1 MRYPGGTARCIE
13 GASHVEKWEVR
24 SGFLFSTCTKNAG
37 RSMSVERVILSSVD
51 EARTPS
57 ARDFRTPAS
66 HMDGGPIISR
76 SRAGK
81 QSKTTANVLSR
92 PNRWAGPAII
102 LVAAFIAMGPL
113 LWHGSSSLGNDL
125 RFHFISWIDARQG
138 MSMGFLYPHWAY
150 SPNFGAGEPRF
161 VLYPPIS
168 WMAGAVLGMLLPWSV
183 VPLVL
188 SILLLAA
195 TGLAVRAL
203 ARETMADGPA
213 TLAGCAAIFLGY
225 ALFNVY
231 KRCAFAEM
239 AGGFWIPLLLL
250 FALRRRNPSG
260 NFWDRAFDGSTAPLA
275 LIVAGIWLSNGP
287 LGIMAGY
294 LLAAVMLVSALMEK
308 SLVPVLRAAVG
319 TILGMGLASFYL
331 IPAVWERKWVSIQLA
346 FTLSHL
352 VVENSWLFARHA
364 DPGMLSHDVFLVQV
378 SLVAVEM
385 LVVAFAAG
393 AIAWFRGVV
402 PGERRW
408 WLPLALIPPAVL
420 FLLLPVSLPVWNG
433 LPELRLLPFPWR
445 WLVVLEAPMAICF
458 ASAAWFDRK
467 ALRIPMLAACAA
479 LFVAIGLVSFPLWFV
494 EGASLETAIQKSVR
508 ENVGVLGQPEYAPP
522 GIRFPQVDR
531 IVHSACL
538 LDSPPVASLQSEAGL
553 VPAWDGEAA
562 SCNSSSWQQPVLLGG
577 PFGSDAAPYMQEQRR
592 IVGVAEHAGY
602 LILRLR
608 YYPAWGVKVNG
619 IPVTPRAERER
630 GLMAIP
636 VPQGKVQV
644 SVDWTTTGDVVAGRW
659 VSAVAFLLLTGL
671 YAFERK
677 RLQAHLNM
685 RTAGSLVANEEPKL
699 RDAIPSVPRGSRNTP
714 SSKKPKT
721 ARRK

>member
-1 MRYPGGTARCIE
+1 
-13 GASHVEKWEVR
+13 
-24 SGFLFSTCTKNAG
+24 
-37 RSMSVERVILSSVD
+37 
-51 EARTPS
+51 
-57 ARDFRTPAS
+57 
-66 HMDGGPIISR
+66 
-76 SRAGK
+76 
-81 QSKTTANVLSR
+81 
-92 PNRWAGPAII
+92 
-102 LVAAFIAMGPL
+102 MGPL
-113 LWHGSSSLGNDL
+113 LWRGSSSLGNDL
-125 RFHFISWIDARQG
+125 GFHFLSWIDARQG

-161 VLYPPIS
+161 VFYPPIS
-168 WMAGAVLGMLLPWSV
+168 WMAGAILGMLLPWGV

-239 AGGFWIPLLLL
+239 AGGFWMPLLLL

-260 NFWDRAFDGSTAPLA
+260 NFWERAFDGSAAPLA

-287 LGIMAGY
+287 VGIMAAY
-294 LLAAVMLVSALMEK
+294 LLAAVALVSAGMEK

-319 TILGMGLASFYL
+319 TILGMGLASLYL
-331 IPAVWERKWVSIQLA
+331 IPAIWERKWASIQLA
-346 FTLSHL
+346 FTLSHS
-352 VVENSWLFARHA
+352 VVENNWLFARHA
-364 DPGMLSHDVFLVQV
+364 DPGMLSHDVFLIQV
-378 SLVAVEM
+378 SLVAVAM
-385 LVVAFAAG
+385 LVVAFAGG

-408 WLPLALIPPAVL
+408 WLPLALIPPVVL
-420 FLLLPVSLPVWNG
+420 FLLLPVSLPVWYG
-433 LPELRLLPFPWR
+433 LPELRTLPFPWR

-458 ASAAWFDRK
+458 ASAAWFDRR

-479 LFVAIGLVSFPLWFV
+479 LFMGISLAAFPVWFV
-494 EGASLETAIQKSVR
+494 EGTSLEASIQKSVR
-508 ENVGVLGQPEYAPP
+508 EDVGVLGQPEYAPP
-522 GIRFPQVDR
+522 GIRFPLVDR

-538 LDSPPVASLQSEAGL
+538 LDSPPDATLQSEASSA
-553 VPAWDGEAA
+553 PAWDGESA
-562 SCNSSSWQQPVLLGG
+562 SCNSSSWQEAMLIGDSSQ
-577 PFGSDAAPYMQEQRR
+577 SDAAPYMQEQKQ
-592 IVGVAEHAGY
+592 IMGVAEHAGY

-630 GLMAIP
+630 GLMAVP

-659 VSAVAFLLLTGL
+659 VSASALLLLTGL
-671 YAFERK
+671 YSFERK
-677 RLQAHLNM
+677 RLRSHSNM
-685 RTAGSLVANEEPKL
+685 GSASSLVANAEPKL
-699 RDAIPSVPRGSRNTP
+699 RNVIPSVRTGSRNTP

-721 ARRK
+721 IKRK

>member
-1 MRYPGGTARCIE
+1 
-13 GASHVEKWEVR
+13 
-24 SGFLFSTCTKNAG
+24 
-37 RSMSVERVILSSVD
+37 
-51 EARTPS
+51 
-57 ARDFRTPAS
+57 
-66 HMDGGPIISR
+66 MDGGPIISR
-76 SRAGK
+76 PRPGK
-81 QSKTTANVLSR
+81 QSKTTANVWLR
-92 PNRWAGPAII
+92 PNRWTGLAII
-102 LVAAFIAMGPL
+102 LVAALLAMGPL
-113 LWHGSSSLGNDL
+113 LWRGSSSLGNDL
-125 RFHFISWIDARQG
+125 GFHFLSWIDARQG

-161 VLYPPIS
+161 VFYPPIS
-168 WMAGAVLGMLLPWSV
+168 WMAGAILGMLLPWSV

-239 AGGFWIPLLLL
+239 AGGFWMPLLLL
-250 FALRRRNPSG
+250 FALRRHNPSG
-260 NFWDRAFDGSTAPLA
+260 NFWERAFDGSAAPLA

-287 LGIMAGY
+287 VGIMAAY
-294 LLAAVMLVSALMEK
+294 LLAAVALVSAGMEK

-319 TILGMGLASFYL
+319 TILGMGLASLYL
-331 IPAVWERKWVSIQLA
+331 IPAIWERKWASIQLA
-346 FTLSHL
+346 FTLSHS
-352 VVENSWLFARHA
+352 VVENNWLFARHA
-364 DPGMLSHDVFLVQV
+364 DPGMLSHDVFLIQV
-378 SLVAVEM
+378 SLVAVAM
-385 LVVAFAAG
+385 LVVAFAGG

-408 WLPLALIPPAVL
+408 WLPLALIPPVVL
-420 FLLLPVSLPVWNG
+420 FLLLPVSLPVWYG
-433 LPELRLLPFPWR
+433 LPELRTLPFPWR

-458 ASAAWFDRK
+458 ASAAWFDRR

-479 LFVAIGLVSFPLWFV
+479 LFMGISLAAFPVWFV
-494 EGASLETAIQKSVR
+494 EGTSLEASIQKSVR
-508 ENVGVLGQPEYAPP
+508 EDVGVLGQPEYAPP
-522 GIRFPQVDR
+522 GIRFPLVDR

-538 LDSPPVASLQSEAGL
+538 LDSPPDATLQSEASSA
-553 VPAWDGEAA
+553 PAWDGESA
-562 SCNSSSWQQPVLLGG
+562 SCNSSSWQEAMLIGDSSQ
-577 PFGSDAAPYMQEQRR
+577 SDAAPYMQEQKQ
-592 IVGVAEHAGY
+592 IMGVAEHAGY

-630 GLMAIP
+630 GLMAVP

-659 VSAVAFLLLTGL
+659 VSASALLLLTGL
-671 YAFERK
+671 YSFERK
-677 RLQAHLNM
+677 RLRSHSNM
-685 RTAGSLVANEEPKL
+685 GSASSLVANAEPKP
-699 RDAIPSVPRGSRNTP
+699 RNVIPSVRTGSRNTP

-721 ARRK
+721 IKRK

>member
-1 MRYPGGTARCIE
+1 
-13 GASHVEKWEVR
+13 
-24 SGFLFSTCTKNAG
+24 
-37 RSMSVERVILSSVD
+37 
-51 EARTPS
+51 
-57 ARDFRTPAS
+57 
-66 HMDGGPIISR
+66 MDGGPIISR
-76 SRAGK
+76 PRPGK
-81 QSKTTANVLSR
+81 QSKTTANVWLR
-92 PNRWAGPAII
+92 PNRWTGLAII
-102 LVAAFIAMGPL
+102 LVAALLAMGPL
-113 LWHGSSSLGNDL
+113 LWRGSSSLGNDL
-125 RFHFISWIDARQG
+125 GFHFLSWIDARQG

-161 VLYPPIS
+161 VFYPPIS
-168 WMAGAVLGMLLPWSV
+168 WMAGAILGMLLPWSV

-239 AGGFWIPLLLL
+239 AGGFWMPLLLL
-250 FALRRRNPSG
+250 FALRRHNPSG
-260 NFWDRAFDGSTAPLA
+260 NFWERAFDGSAAPLA

-287 LGIMAGY
+287 VGIMAAY
-294 LLAAVMLVSALMEK
+294 LLAAVALVSAGMEK

-319 TILGMGLASFYL
+319 TILGMGLASLYL
-331 IPAVWERKWVSIQLA
+331 IPAIWERKWASIQLA
-346 FTLSHL
+346 FTLSHS
-352 VVENSWLFARHA
+352 VVENNWLFARHA
-364 DPGMLSHDVFLVQV
+364 DPGMLSHDVFLIQV
-378 SLVAVEM
+378 SLVAVAM
-385 LVVAFAAG
+385 LVVAFAGG

-408 WLPLALIPPAVL
+408 WLPLALIPPVVL
-420 FLLLPVSLPVWNG
+420 FLLLPVSLPVWYG
-433 LPELRLLPFPWR
+433 LPELRTLPFPWR

-458 ASAAWFDRK
+458 ASAAWFDRR

-479 LFVAIGLVSFPLWFV
+479 LFMGISLAAFPVWFV
-494 EGASLETAIQKSVR
+494 EGTSLEASIQKSVR
-508 ENVGVLGQPEYAPP
+508 EDVGVLGQPEYATP
-522 GIRFPQVDR
+522 GIRFPLVDR

-538 LDSPPVASLQSEAGL
+538 LDSPPDATLQSEASSA
-553 VPAWDGEAA
+553 PAWDGESA
-562 SCNSSSWQQPVLLGG
+562 SCNSSSWQEAMLIGDSSQ
-577 PFGSDAAPYMQEQRR
+577 SDAAPYMQEQKQ
-592 IVGVAEHAGY
+592 IMGVAEHAGY

-630 GLMAIP
+630 GLMAVP

-659 VSAVAFLLLTGL
+659 VSASALLLLTGL
-671 YAFERK
+671 YSFERK
-677 RLQAHLNM
+677 RLRSHSNM
-685 RTAGSLVANEEPKL
+685 GSASSLVANAEPKL
-699 RDAIPSVPRGSRNTP
+699 RNVIPSVRTGSRNTP

-721 ARRK
+721 IKRK

>member
-1 MRYPGGTARCIE
+1 
-13 GASHVEKWEVR
+13 
-24 SGFLFSTCTKNAG
+24 
-37 RSMSVERVILSSVD
+37 
-51 EARTPS
+51 
-57 ARDFRTPAS
+57 
-66 HMDGGPIISR
+66 
-76 SRAGK
+76 
-81 QSKTTANVLSR
+81 
-92 PNRWAGPAII
+92 
-102 LVAAFIAMGPL
+102 MGPL
-113 LWHGSSSLGNDL
+113 LWRGSSSLGNDL
-125 RFHFISWIDARQG
+125 GFHFLSWIDARQG

-161 VLYPPIS
+161 VFYPPIS
-168 WMAGAVLGMLLPWSV
+168 WMAGAILGMLLPWSV

-239 AGGFWIPLLLL
+239 AGGFWMPLLLL
-250 FALRRRNPSG
+250 FALRRHNPSG
-260 NFWDRAFDGSTAPLA
+260 NFWERAFDGSAAPLA

-287 LGIMAGY
+287 VGIMAAY
-294 LLAAVMLVSALMEK
+294 LLAAVALVSAGMEK

-319 TILGMGLASFYL
+319 TILGMGLASLYL
-331 IPAVWERKWVSIQLA
+331 IPAIWERKWASIQLA
-346 FTLSHL
+346 FTLSHS
-352 VVENSWLFARHA
+352 VVENNWLFARHA
-364 DPGMLSHDVFLVQV
+364 DPGMLSHDVFLIQV
-378 SLVAVEM
+378 SLVAVAM
-385 LVVAFAAG
+385 LVVAFAGG

-408 WLPLALIPPAVL
+408 WLPLALIPPVVL
-420 FLLLPVSLPVWNG
+420 FLLLPVSLPVWYG
-433 LPELRLLPFPWR
+433 LPELRTLPFPWR

-458 ASAAWFDRK
+458 ASAAWFDRR

-479 LFVAIGLVSFPLWFV
+479 LFMGISLAAFPVWFV
-494 EGASLETAIQKSVR
+494 EGTSLEASIQKSVR
-508 ENVGVLGQPEYAPP
+508 EDVGVLGQPEYAPP
-522 GIRFPQVDR
+522 GIRFPLVDR

-538 LDSPPVASLQSEAGL
+538 LDSPPDATLQSEASSA
-553 VPAWDGEAA
+553 PAWDGESA
-562 SCNSSSWQQPVLLGG
+562 SCNSSSWQEAMLIGDSSQ
-577 PFGSDAAPYMQEQRR
+577 SDAAPYMQEQKQ
-592 IVGVAEHAGY
+592 IMGVAEHAGY

-630 GLMAIP
+630 GLMAVP

-659 VSAVAFLLLTGL
+659 VSASALLLLTGL
-671 YAFERK
+671 YSFERK
-677 RLQAHLNM
+677 RLRSHSNM
-685 RTAGSLVANEEPKL
+685 GSASSLVANAEPKL
-699 RDAIPSVPRGSRNTP
+699 RNVIPSVRTGSRNTP

-721 ARRK
+721 IKRK

>member
-1 MRYPGGTARCIE
+1 
-13 GASHVEKWEVR
+13 
-24 SGFLFSTCTKNAG
+24 
-37 RSMSVERVILSSVD
+37 
-51 EARTPS
+51 
-57 ARDFRTPAS
+57 
-66 HMDGGPIISR
+66 MDGGPIISR
-76 SRAGK
+76 PRPGK
-81 QSKTTANVLSR
+81 QSKTTANVWSR
-92 PNRWAGPAII
+92 PNRWTGLAII
-102 LVAAFIAMGPL
+102 LVAALLAMGPL
-113 LWHGSSSLGNDL
+113 LWRGSSSLGNDL
-125 RFHFISWIDARQG
+125 GFHFLSWIDARQG

-161 VLYPPIS
+161 VFYPPIS
-168 WMAGAVLGMLLPWSV
+168 WMAGAILGMLLPWSV

-239 AGGFWIPLLLL
+239 TGGFWVPLLLL
-250 FALRRRNPSG
+250 YALRRRNPSG
-260 NFWDRAFDGSTAPLA
+260 NFWERAFDGSAAPLA

-287 LGIMAGY
+287 VGIMAGY
-294 LLAAVMLVSALMEK
+294 LLAAVALVSAGMEK

-331 IPAVWERKWVSIQLA
+331 IPAIWERKWASIQLA
-346 FTLSHL
+346 FTLSHS
-352 VVENSWLFARHA
+352 VVENNWLFARHA
-364 DPGMLSHDVFLVQV
+364 DPGMLSHDVFLIQV
-378 SLVAVEM
+378 SLVAVAM
-385 LVVAFAAG
+385 LVVAFAGG

-408 WLPLALIPPAVL
+408 WLPLALIPPVVL
-420 FLLLPVSLPVWNG
+420 FLLLPVSLPVWYG
-433 LPELRLLPFPWR
+433 LPELRTLPFPWR

-458 ASAAWFDRK
+458 ASAAWFDRR

-479 LFVAIGLVSFPLWFV
+479 LFMGISLAAFPVWFV
-494 EGASLETAIQKSVR
+494 EGTSLEASIQKSVR
-508 ENVGVLGQPEYAPP
+508 EDVGVLGQPEYAPP
-522 GIRFPQVDR
+522 GIRFPLVDR

-538 LDSPPVASLQSEAGL
+538 LDSPPDATLQSEAGL
-553 VPAWDGEAA
+553 APAWDGESA
-562 SCNSSSWQQPVLLGG
+562 SCNSSSWQEAILIGDPSQ
-577 PFGSDAAPYMQEQRR
+577 SDAAPYMQEQKR
-592 IVGVAEHAGY
+592 IMGVAEHAGY

-608 YYPAWGVKVNG
+608 YYPAWGVRVNG

-630 GLMAIP
+630 GLMAVP

-644 SVDWTTTGDVVAGRW
+644 SVDWTTTSDVVAGRW
-659 VSAVAFLLLTGL
+659 VSAVALLLVTGL
-671 YAFERK
+671 YLFERK

-685 RTAGSLVANEEPKL
+685 GRASSLVANAEPKP
-699 RDAIPSVPRGSRNTP
+699 RNVIPSVRTGSRNTP

-721 ARRK
+721 IKRK